1 MSRRTPLIVALLAVC
16 VVSFLLIPGAIGKG
30 NVRGVW
36 MAGPGCG
43 GQFEWFQH
51 PRGFPYFCDGNAD
64 VEKAHW
70 RNWSNP
76 KATATATFNE
86 AAVGEHDSV
95 LTAPRRRSAVT
106 ITASQIKSCG
116 GRHAYTRIVITYRKA
131 VNGVKKLEEASL
143 LPKCTSPGEA
153 GVKHLTEFISPDKK
167 VWCLIHSEAMC
178 STNPAPPTHAAFL
191 EASGHVRLCSAE
203 EFEYP
208 EGGGPPSNSCF
219 MNWFTKSDPPPTL
232 AAGDRT
238 TLRGFQCT
246 SAADGITCTK
256 NSGAGKGHG
265 FRIDKDE
272 AVEVRR

>member
-16 VVSFLLIPGAIGKG
+16 VVPFFLIPGAVGNG

-70 RNWSNP
+70 RNWGAP

-86 AAVGEHDSV
+86 AAVNGHNSV

-106 ITASQIKSCG
+106 ITASQIKVCG
-116 GRHAYTRIVITYRKA
+116 GRHAYTRIVITFRKA
-131 VNGVKKLEEASL
+131 VNGVKKLGARGY
-143 LPKCTSPGEA
+143 LPKCTPPGEA

-167 VWCLIHSEAMC
+167 VWCLIHQEATC
-178 STNPAPPTHAAFL
+178 GTYPTPPTHAAFL
-191 EASGHVRLCSAE
+191 NASGRVELCSVE
-203 EFEYP
+203 TLEYP
-208 EGGGPPSNSCF
+208 NGNGPPLGCF
-219 MNWFTKSDPPPTL
+219 QNWFSKSEPPPTL
-232 AAGDRT
+232 AIGDRT
-238 TLRGFQCT
+238 TLGGFHCT
-246 SAADGITCTK
+246 SGDDGITCTRS
-256 NSGAGKGHG
+256 SGAGKGHG

-272 AVEVRR
+272 AVEIGS